1 MSDDEKTAGEGGTAA
16 AAASVPTEQPYI
28 DEHTTEPNAPAAAAT
43 EPQVPSGKWQMP
55 KPKFQ
60 QTSGYLPQGYV
71 KQSGAEPEAPQ
82 QPTQQPAPPAS
93 ATPAPAISEA
103 TAVEPQPDLMQLIP
117 DEPVPENL
125 PSTAPAKSSSPLP
138 FLAVLL
144 VVGAVLV
151 VIVLLVIY
159 IVFFSN
165 SSGSSI
171 F

>member
-1 MSDDEKTAGEGGTAA
+1 MSDDEKTAGEGGTA

-28 DEHTTEPNAPAAAAT
+28 DEHTTEPNAPAAPT
-43 EPQVPSGKWQMP
+43 EPQAPSGKWQMP

-71 KQSGAEPEAPQ
+71 KQSGAEPEASIQPAQ
-82 QPTQQPAPPAS
+82 QTAPPAS
-93 ATPAPAISEA
+93 AAPAPAISEA
-103 TAVEPQPDLMQLIP
+103 SAVEPQPDLTQLIP

-125 PSTAPAKSSSPLP
+125 SAPAPAKSSSPLP

-159 IVFFSN
+159 IVFFSS